1 MSYTLTF
8 TNTFRKGY
16 KKLPAKIQAKTQTVI
31 RLMSENPFH
40 PELQFK
46 KMVNTPNIYELRL
59 DRSFRLT
66 YTASDQTVLLR
77 VIGSHDV
84 LKKP

>member
-16 KKLPAKIQAKTQTVI
+16 KKLPAKIQTKTQSVI
-31 RLMSENPFH
+31 RLMTENPFH

-46 KMVNTPNIYELRL
+46 KMVNTPDIYELRL
-59 DRSFRLT
+59 DRSYRMT
-66 YTASDQTVLLR
+66 YTVDDHTITLR

>member
-1 MSYTLTF
+1 MSYTVAF

-16 KKLPAKIQAKTQTVI
+16 KKLPAKIQSKAQSVI
-31 RLMSENPFH
+31 RLMAENPFH
-40 PELQFK
+40 PELQHK
-46 KMVNTPNIYELRL
+46 KMVNTPDIYELRL
-59 DRSFRLT
+59 DRSYRMT
-66 YTASDQTVLLR
+66 YTVDDHILTLR

>member
-1 MSYTLTF
+1 MSYTLAF
-8 TNTFRKGY
+8 TNTFRKQY
-16 KKLPAKIQAKTQTVI
+16 KKLPSKLQTKTQAVI

-46 KMVNTPNIYELRL
+46 KMVNTPDIYELRL
-59 DRSFRLT
+59 DRSYRVT
-66 YTASDQTVLLR
+66 YTVDDHTITLR